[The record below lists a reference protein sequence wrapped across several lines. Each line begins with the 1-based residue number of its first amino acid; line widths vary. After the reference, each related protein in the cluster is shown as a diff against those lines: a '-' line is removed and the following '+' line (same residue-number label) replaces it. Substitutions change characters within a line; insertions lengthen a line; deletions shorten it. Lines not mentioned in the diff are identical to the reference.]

1 MKKTLSL
8 LLVFGVA
15 LSVVI
20 SMPTDG
26 GVDSPRVMYN
36 SVLHSE
42 GSPKVAKIKVVANAP
57 EIKPI
62 EEEVEVIEEE
72 VVEVETD
79 VEEKTST
86 KKSKGEED
94 ICGFP
99 DRGGADLEYTAQLI
113 TVRKQFRHDED
124 ELFKI
129 KVFLKNTGNAPWF
142 SPDSR
147 CPGAHVYLGTA
158 REEDHESFFLNP
170 EIVESDVDGNVENFV
185 NSAVSKTRVRLD
197 EGQMRIEPGEIAAY
211 TFWAYADD
219 EPSVYRE
226 YFMPVIDNVRWMDE
240 AEFKIDVYTGETNES
255 ATELRKKLFY
265 AYNSSKVDDLKIDG
279 VRSVEVDLSEQRMW
293 LKLDDH
299 VIREF
304 VVSTGAAATP
314 TPVGTFPI
322 FLKNEV
328 RVGHAPPHYIM
339 PRFQMFTYQGAGL
352 HALPSLAT
360 DGGVFWSE
368 ALDHIGQ
375 PMSHGCV
382 RMLPDDADFT
392 FEFTEIGDEIHI
404 HY

>member
-42 GSPKVAKIKVVANAP
+42 GSPKVAKIKVVAKAP
-57 EIKPI
+57 EINPI
-62 EEEVEVIEEE
+62 EELEAVEEEAIVEEE
-72 VVEVETD
+72 VKET
-79 VEEKTST
+79 
-86 KKSKGEED
+86 KSDPTAEED

-124 ELFKI
+124 ELFRV

-142 SPDSR
+142 SPDSK

-158 REEDHESFFLNP
+158 REEDHVSYFLNP
-170 EIVESDVDGNVENFV
+170 EIKVSDVPDFPDVDEFV

-211 TFWAYADD
+211 TFWAYADN
-219 EPSVYRE
+219 EASVYRE

-240 AEFKIDVYTGETNES
+240 AEFKLDVYTGETNES

-279 VRSVEVDLSEQRMW
+279 VRSVEVDLSEQKLW

-304 VVSTGAAATP
+304 VVSTGKSSTP

-328 RVGHAPPHYIM
+328 RVGHAAPHYIM

-352 HALPSLAT
+352 HALPSLST
-360 DGGVFWSE
+360 DGGVFWTE

-392 FEFTEIGDEIHI
+392 FDFTEIGDEIEI